1 LQAFCIRK
9 AIVYRGETSM
19 AAELKTDAWH
29 RYMLYRSSERYMTF
43 EPEEKRK
50 EAVDAGKRFTASA
63 YADVWAK
70 DAELVKRVRVFLRE
84 NFHWHDRLAT
94 SGGDLSVVQT
104 LMDMVRGGS
113 VVVIPEKPI
122 LSGGIAW
129 PSKKPASSSFWGVED
144 YDPPRYASVKERY
157 LAQIAELQANET
169 PWSVIEAMNDSI
181 NQKFMHAAVLI
192 DPLGMLPTFARAG
205 WISKYGLPDLS
216 RWGQEADADAD
227 SNTPDLSIFSDSDEV
242 DVRTP
247 LGDAQP
253 FELGE
258 STVSDDV
265 REMAARGVSEGHE
278 AECLSEYEFELE
290 QCNFIGA
297 MYNDPRTYALCRQNA
312 FSNYQSCR
320 GY

>member
-1 LQAFCIRK
+1 
-9 AIVYRGETSM
+9 
-19 AAELKTDAWH
+19 
-29 RYMLYRSSERYMTF
+29 MTF

-50 EAVDAGKRFTASA
+50 EAVEAGKRFTASA

-216 RWGQEADADAD
+216 RWGQDANADAD
-227 SNTPDLSIFSDSDEV
+227 SNTPDESIFSDSDEA

-265 REMAARGVSEGHE
+265 REMAARGVSEGQE
-278 AECLSEYEFELE
+278 AECFANYELDMEN
-290 QCNFIGA
+290 CNVKKA
-297 MYNDPRTYALCRQNA
+297 LYQDLRTLLACQQEA
-312 FSNYQSCR
+312 FQKYQTCR